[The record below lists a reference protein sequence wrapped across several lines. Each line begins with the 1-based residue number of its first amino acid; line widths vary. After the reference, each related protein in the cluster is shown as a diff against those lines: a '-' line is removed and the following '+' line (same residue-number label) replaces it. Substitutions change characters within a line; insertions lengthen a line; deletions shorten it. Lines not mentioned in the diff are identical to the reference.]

1 MSPGPAPGSEVIH
14 KLSTSKRRKIAK
26 YRTFRYIVNN
36 IMHSAY
42 HTLLRVASGLDECLP
57 GLSVSEVY
65 SQERD
70 EFVLSFGKHGP
81 DLLVSCV
88 QRLNTCFL
96 HPALA
101 RARKNSVDVLA
112 GCVGK
117 TVLSAGI
124 SPSDRIL
131 RIDFADGC
139 ALQMLFFGA
148 HGNALLLDS
157 SSVILEAFKH
167 ARELIGTRFAPPAPR
182 PLPDANSLITFG
194 NAPPGTPL
202 TTAVQRLFPQLP
214 SVVRREGLFRSG
226 LALDATIDSVVP
238 AALERVCA
246 TLDGL
251 VQELAVAS
259 PRVLLD
265 SEGAPIHFT
274 LCPLHHVTAAR
285 ELTFENVQE
294 GLHAFYVR
302 ARTSETYLTEKQ
314 RHQTALMHR
323 LERLRRSMVAMEEDR
338 DGADRAVLYQ
348 QRGALL
354 MQHLDAVPQGVS
366 LVEIAVD
373 NAAEAIPL
381 IPALSAVQNAQRY
394 FEKAKRAR
402 RARLL
407 AGERLQAYAETVR
420 RTEHILDELTRV
432 HTRRELNEYMKRNDE
447 QLQRAGAGDQQD
459 EERLRFRVFTVEGGF
474 EVWAGKSSEE
484 NDELTLRHSRPE
496 DLWFHARGAPGSHVI
511 LKVASAS
518 GAPGKR
524 ARLQAAAIAAYYS
537 KMRTARLVPVAVTKR
552 KYVHKP
558 KGAKAGSVVLQRE
571 EVLIVAPG
579 LPPGALSPT
588 NE

>member
-1 MSPGPAPGSEVIH
+1 
-14 KLSTSKRRKIAK
+14 
-26 YRTFRYIVNN
+26 
-36 IMHSAY
+36 MHSAY
-42 HTLLRVASGLDECLP
+42 HTLLRVASGLAERLP

-70 EFVLSFGKHGP
+70 EFVLSFGKQGP
-81 DLLVSCV
+81 DLLVSCA

-96 HPALA
+96 HPAMA
-101 RARKNSVDVLA
+101 RARKNSVDILSE
-112 GCVGK
+112 CIGK
-117 TVLSAGI
+117 TVLSAGM
-124 SPSDRIL
+124 SSSDRIL
-131 RIDFADGC
+131 RIEFTDGSS
-139 ALQMLFFGA
+139 LQILFFGA
-148 HGNALLLDS
+148 RSNALLLDP
-157 SSVILEAFKH
+157 SSVILDAFKH
-167 ARELIGTRFAPPAPR
+167 ARELTGTNFVPPASR
-182 PLPDANSLITFG
+182 RA
-194 NAPPGTPL
+194 PGTGTPSGNMQPGMLL
-202 TTAVQRLFPQLP
+202 TTALQHLFPQLP
-214 SVVRREGLFRSG
+214 AVVRREGVFRSG
-226 LALDATIDSVVP
+226 RAVDATVDETGPDALEQVSAALDAVVHE
-238 AALERVCA
+238 L
-246 TLDGL
+246 TL
-251 VQELAVAS
+251 AP

-265 SEGAPIHFT
+265 PEDAPLHFS
-274 LCPLHHVTAAR
+274 LCPLHHVAAAR
-285 ELTFENVQE
+285 ELLFENIQDA
-294 GLHAFYVR
+294 LHAFYVR

-314 RHQTALMHR
+314 RQQTALVHR

-338 DGADRAVLYQ
+338 DGADRAGLYQ

-354 MQHLDAVPQGVS
+354 MQHLLTVPHGVS
-366 LVEIAVD
+366 QVAIGGD
-373 NAAEAIPL
+373 NVAEVIPL
-381 IPALSAVQNAQRY
+381 IPTLSAVQNAQRY

-407 AGERLQAYAETVR
+407 AEERLQAYAGTVR
-420 RTEHILDELTRV
+420 RTESLLNELLHV
-432 HTRRELNEYMKRNDE
+432 HSRRELNEYMKRNNE
-447 QLQRAGAGDQQD
+447 QLQRAGAGDRQD

-484 NDELTLRHSRPE
+484 NDELTLRQARPE

-518 GAPGKR
+518 GTPGKR

-571 EVLIVAPG
+571 EVLIVEPG

>member
-1 MSPGPAPGSEVIH
+1 
-14 KLSTSKRRKIAK
+14 
-26 YRTFRYIVNN
+26 
-36 IMHSAY
+36 MHSAY
-42 HTLLRVASGLDECLP
+42 HTLLRVASGLAERLP
-57 GLSVSEVY
+57 GLSISEVY

-70 EFVLSFGKHGP
+70 EFVVSFGKHGP
-81 DLLVSCV
+81 DLLVSCA

-117 TVLSAGI
+117 TVLSVGM
-124 SPSDRIL
+124 SLSDRVL
-131 RIDFADGC
+131 RVDVDAGC
-139 ALQMLFFGA
+139 TLQLLFFGA
-148 HGNALLLDS
+148 QSNAVLLDS
-157 SSVILEAFKH
+157 SSVILDTFKH
-167 ARELIGTRFAPPAPR
+167 ARELVGTRFAPPAPR
-182 PLPDANSLITFG
+182 PLADADFRTAFAS
-194 NAPPGTPL
+194 APPGTPL
-202 TTAVQRLFPQLP
+202 TKAIQRLFPQLP
-214 SVVRREGLFRSG
+214 AVVRREAVYRSG
-226 LALDATIDSVVP
+226 LPVDAAVDAVQP
-238 AALERVCA
+238 AALERLRV
-246 TLDGL
+246 TLEAL
-251 VQELAVAS
+251 IQELAVAC

-265 SEGAPIHFT
+265 NEGAPVHFA

-285 ELTFENVQE
+285 ELMFENIQE

-314 RHQTALMHR
+314 RQQTALVHR
-323 LERLRRSMVAMEEDR
+323 LEKLRRSMVAMEADR

-354 MQHLDAVPQGVS
+354 MEHLDTIPRGVS
-366 LVEIAVD
+366 HVAIAGD
-373 NAAEAIPL
+373 TAAEEIPL
-381 IPALSAVQNAQRY
+381 ISTLSAVQNAQRY

-407 AGERLQAYAETVR
+407 AEERLQAYGGTVR
-420 RTEHILDELTRV
+420 HTESLLDELTHV
-432 HTRRELNEYMKRNDE
+432 HSRRELNEYMKRNSE

-484 NDELTLRHSRPE
+484 NDELTLRHARPE

-571 EVLIVAPG
+571 EVLIVEPG
-579 LPPGALSPT
+579 LPPGALSVT

>member
-1 MSPGPAPGSEVIH
+1 
-14 KLSTSKRRKIAK
+14 
-26 YRTFRYIVNN
+26 
-36 IMHSAY
+36 MHSAY
-42 HTLLRVASGLDECLP
+42 HTLLRVASGLAERLP

-70 EFVLSFGKHGP
+70 EFVLSFGKQGP
-81 DLLVSCV
+81 DLLVSCA

-96 HPALA
+96 HPAVA
-101 RARKNSVDVLA
+101 RARKNSVDVLP

-117 TVLSAGI
+117 TVLSVGM

-131 RIDFADGC
+131 RIDFTGGC
-139 ALQMLFFGA
+139 TLQILFFGA
-148 HGNALLLDS
+148 HSNALLLDT
-157 SSVILEAFKH
+157 SSVVLDAFKH
-167 ARELIGTRFAPPAPR
+167 ARELVGTGFTPPAPR
-182 PLPDANSLITFG
+182 PTSGT
-194 NAPPGTPL
+194 GTPIGNVPSGTL
-202 TTAVQRLFPQLP
+202 LSTALQRFFPQLP
-214 SVVRREGLFRSG
+214 SVVRREGVYRSG
-226 LALDATIDSVVP
+226 RAIDATVDAFESEALQQVC
-238 AALERVCA
+238 AALESV
-246 TLDGL
+246 
-251 VQELAVAS
+251 VQELAVAP

-265 SEGAPIHFT
+265 AEGAPLHFS
-274 LCPLHHVTAAR
+274 LCPLHHVAAAR
-285 ELTFENVQE
+285 ELMFENIQDA
-294 GLHAFYVR
+294 LHAFYVR

-314 RHQTALMHR
+314 RHQTALVHR

-354 MQHLDAVPQGVS
+354 MQHLHAVPHGVS
-366 LVEIAVD
+366 QVAIASD
-373 NAAEAIPL
+373 SAAEVIPL
-381 IPALSAVQNAQRY
+381 VPTLSAVQNAQRY

-407 AGERLQAYAETVR
+407 AEERLQAYAGTVR
-420 RTEHILDELTRV
+420 RTESLLDELTRV
-432 HTRRELNEYMKRNDE
+432 HSRRELNEYMKRNNE
-447 QLQRAGAGDQQD
+447 QLQQAGAGDQQD

-484 NDELTLRHSRPE
+484 NDALTLRHARPE

-518 GAPGKR
+518 GTPGKR

-571 EVLIVAPG
+571 DVLIVEPG